1 MADKLFPSVAALE
14 ELDDQPSLHL
24 KPLYSPFYVPP
35 LLDKPQDPIIDTLK
49 RSNFDSNEQHDRFK
63 LPVDDAKVKIQ
74 PLELKIDDSLN
85 RLVLDDVLDV
95 WEVAVSRANAAQS
108 QLRSWDD
115 LQRPYSIPPST
126 TGFLSEQDSVMF
138 AAARYHLHPQL
149 HPEDT
154 EILYVSKDDLLR
166 SLKMT
171 VLGASTS
178 LHEWDPTSETFT
190 NSVGRDGRRRTI
202 IISGKDETISDSI
215 MSTFLT
221 IGTALRRLE
230 KLVADVRART
240 SRTEATLHAF
250 AHALS
255 TCLGS
260 IRRSLDNCS
269 LKYDSMAGED
279 LCGILAEYEPHQQVL
294 VALLSLCARI
304 IALCVQ
310 QDIDSSPDTYATLP
324 EKAQPFLSH
333 LFDALD
339 SHLERKSPQGVNAM
353 IAFLLSEASQ
363 HYLYTVCRTVG
374 YHAGGHPAIS
384 ETFDEE
390 LHDFPNFFSAELAS
404 ALPTTRRS
412 LHLLR
417 AARPDHPILRE
428 QQQTSV
434 QWIWAQ
440 GTVEAAFF
448 NRLRAA
454 DSARPFGLAAF
465 VKPGGVQYKAEL
477 QQFRKF
483 DFEPGFGIG
492 FQSCFGRDDSNVPE
506 VRLSSFVQAFPE
518 TLPAITPTLR
528 DLATLILKPLL
539 SHCSTLSST
548 LLSIF
553 LSLPPPL
560 NLQAHLKL
568 MQSYMLLTLP
578 SFKSRLSA
586 ALFSDSLDF
595 TVNEKARQLFSLTS
609 RRRAAQRS
617 ETTQNKVWAV
627 GLAPA
632 LLERDIWPPIGADL
646 NFFLRTVIY
655 DSFDLHNGEEIRQR
669 EIEEVESRLGF
680 AIRGSEGKDPWS
692 DPLGIEALDF
702 LYMDYKP
709 PPPLDVVI
717 TNDIIFKYQRLFALL
732 LRVIRA
738 ESATAA
744 IFRMTRPSATPLFP
758 TLAEPRKLLLHFR
771 FIAQQFVGCISE
783 YIYDT
788 AIGGNF
794 GPFLDKLHSDDKAQA
809 PFPDVF
815 SLAEAHSD
823 TMDNIL
829 TACLSRTSQRAT
841 GALLRDCLNTILQFA
856 VVAGELHRGRLKEY
870 EAAPTIEDLYNRLR
884 RKVASLVKALRVMVD
899 KRANSSVVADASRTG
914 HGPVGGVEALSQLL
928 ARLDL
933 GNWWLKPE

>member
-1 MADKLFPSVAALE
+1 MADNLFPSVTALE

-24 KPLYSPFYVPP
+24 KPLYSSFYVPP

-49 RSNFDSNEQHDRFK
+49 RSNLDGNEHHNRFK
-63 LPVDDAKVKIQ
+63 LSINDTKVKIQ

-95 WEVAVSRANAAQS
+95 WEVAVSRGNAAQS

-115 LQRPYSIPPST
+115 LQRPYSITPST
-126 TGFLSEQDSVMF
+126 TGFLSEQDGVMF
-138 AAARYHLHPQL
+138 AAARHHLHPQL
-149 HPEDT
+149 HLEDV

-166 SLKMT
+166 NLKMT

-178 LHEWDPTSETFT
+178 LHEWDPVSETFT
-190 NSVGRDGRRRTI
+190 NSIGRDGRRRTI
-202 IISGKDETISDSI
+202 IISGKDTTISDSI

-230 KLVADVRART
+230 KLVADIRART
-240 SRTEATLHAF
+240 SKTEPTLHAF

-260 IRRSLDNCS
+260 IRRSLDDCS
-269 LKYDSMAGED
+269 PLKYDSMTGDD

-294 VALLSLCARI
+294 VALLSLCARGI
-304 IALCVQ
+304 N
-310 QDIDSSPDTYATLP
+310 SSPDTYATVP
-324 EKAQPFLSH
+324 EEAQPFLSH
-333 LFDALD
+333 LFEALD

-353 IAFLLSEASQ
+353 IAFLLSEASR
-363 HYLYTVCRTVG
+363 HYFYTVCRTVG
-374 YHAGGHPAIS
+374 YHAGGHSAIS
-384 ETFDEE
+384 ETDDEE
-390 LHDFPNFFSAELAS
+390 LRDFPNFFSAELAN
-404 ALPTTRRS
+404 ALPTARRS

-428 QQQTSV
+428 QQQASV

-440 GTVEAAFF
+440 STVEAAFF
-448 NRLRAA
+448 NRLRRV
-454 DSARPFGLAAF
+454 DSARPSVLGTP

-477 QQFRKF
+477 RQFRKF
-483 DFEPGFGIG
+483 DLEPGFGIG
-492 FQSCFGRDDSNVPE
+492 SQSCFGRDNTNVPE
-506 VRLSSFVQAFPE
+506 VRLSSFIQAFPK
-518 TLPAITPTLR
+518 TLPAVTPTLR
-528 DLATLILKPLL
+528 DLAALMLKPLL
-539 SHCSTLSST
+539 SHCSALSST

-617 ETTQNKVWAV
+617 ETMQNKVWAV
-627 GLAPA
+627 GLALA

-669 EIEEVESRLGF
+669 EVEEVESRLGF

-692 DPLGIEALDF
+692 DPLAIEALDF

-732 LRVIRA
+732 LRVLRA

-744 IFRMTRPSATPLFP
+744 IFRMMRPSATPLFP
-758 TLAEPRKLLLHFR
+758 TLAESRKLLLHFR

-829 TACLSRTSQRAT
+829 TACLSRTSQRVT

-870 EAAPTIEDLYNRLR
+870 EAAPTIEDLHNRLR
-884 RKVASLVKALRVMVD
+884 RKVSSLVKALRIMVD
-899 KRANSSVVADASRTG
+899 KRANSSLVADASRTG
-914 HGPVGGVEALSQLL
+914 HGPAGGVEALSHLL
-928 ARLDL
+928 ARLDF